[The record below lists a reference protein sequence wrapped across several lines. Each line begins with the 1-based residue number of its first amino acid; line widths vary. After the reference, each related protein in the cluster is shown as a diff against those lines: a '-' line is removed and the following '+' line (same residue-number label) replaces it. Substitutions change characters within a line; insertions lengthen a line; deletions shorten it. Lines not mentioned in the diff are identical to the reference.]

1 MQKIRKIFRAVSE
14 KTALPTNQ
22 PNNYYQQH
30 RSYRTSL
37 TPVQSNKVLDLIH
50 FELNSKALY
59 CSFII
64 KVDCIYVLKNI
75 ELHKKYKKHGAL
87 NWSYFL
93 IPSSTE
99 NNFVYLSI
107 RQGIKHKFIC
117 SGVVSVYSSIAL
129 VICST
134 LLIK

>member
-1 MQKIRKIFRAVSE
+1 MQKFRIILRAVPE
-14 KTALPTNQ
+14 KTVLPTNQ
-22 PNNYYQQH
+22 TNNYYQQH

-87 NWSYFL
+87 N
-93 IPSSTE
+93 
-99 NNFVYLSI
+99 
-107 RQGIKHKFIC
+107 
-117 SGVVSVYSSIAL
+117 
-129 VICST
+129 
-134 LLIK
+134 